1 MMINLK
7 MNGDMSAPAL
17 MVRVTVTLLTVG
29 VFVLLVKLGFWQ
41 LSRGE
46 EKLGFEEDL
55 SARDSMVPLS
65 LNQIESKVGKEVL
78 TGYPLKAKVETTS
91 SPLIYW
97 DNVTHE
103 SQVGYRVFEVM
114 KVVVDGE
121 PRGLLVELGFIKG
134 ESSRESLPKVET
146 VLDTQEVT
154 GRVFEK
160 SHNPLS
166 SDLLPEMLDGGLRI
180 QNLNMPQ
187 LGAYLDLP
195 ILPFALQPET
205 SESSLPLIWK
215 PYPMTSEKHF
225 GYAFQWFSMAGV
237 YALLVVLIVV
247 RRKLHAS

>member
-1 MMINLK
+1 M
-7 MNGDMSAPAL
+7 
-17 MVRVTVTLLTVG
+17 
-29 VFVLLVKLGFWQ
+29 FQ
-41 LSRGE
+41 
-46 EKLGFEEDL
+46 
-55 SARDSMVPLS
+55 
-65 LNQIESKVGKEVL
+65 
-78 TGYPLKAKVETTS
+78 
-91 SPLIYW
+91 
-97 DNVTHE
+97 
-103 SQVGYRVFEVM
+103 VM

-121 PRGLLVELGFIKG
+121 PQGLLVELGFIKG
-134 ESSRESLPKVET
+134 ESSRESVPKVET

-180 QNLNMPQ
+180 QNLNMTQ
-187 LGAYLDLP
+187 LSAYLDLP
-195 ILPFALQPET
+195 ILPFALQPEI